1 MSIIKF
7 IFASLLLA
15 VSFTASALSGW
26 DRSVKQG
33 GVVFTPSDLAKD
45 KVFEYS
51 FFGPIKLNT
60 DDYRTWFRDT
70 TLAMQKKLGK
80 PEGTWEVKQ
89 DKDKWS
95 VTTFYFDPSGSKL
108 QSAFES
114 GKLQN
119 GHVYIM
125 NLRSNV
131 GLLALVKYGLAY
143 ENLLTEVESH
153 FAEQPVIGMSTHTQ
167 IPSPTKTSTRSEQTQ
182 PKPQPETHPA
192 TTKKPSKLTGKER
205 REAIEAAIRVAP
217 GKGVKPGDIEAVWV
231 YSNLDVIWGGMDVN
245 TYLLLEDGTV
255 YQRCKIPPNE
265 LNITASREL
274 QPKQW
279 SEWRRSWGKYEIKD
293 RKTNQWKELRGAEAG
308 VARKGTS
315 LAGTYLNAGGS
326 QYSGSWKKTI
336 TFHENGRFQ
345 LDSSVL
351 RSNSGMGGG
360 DTAPLVTVS
369 SKSDKDGTSTA
380 TSVVGANVGGGSSAK
395 KNDGSKNTGRYQI
408 NDYSITLIHD
418 NGWEHTELLLYE
430 KGDKENALIYDDRI
444 YYYNDD

>member
-1 MSIIKF
+1 MSISKF
-7 IFASLLLA
+7 TIATLLLA

-26 DRSVKQG
+26 DKSVKKG
-33 GVVFTPSDLAKD
+33 GVIYTPSNLAD
-45 KVFEYS
+45 GKVFEYT

-60 DDYRTWFRDT
+60 DDYEVWFRDT

-80 PEGTWEVKQ
+80 PDGTRKVKH
-89 DKDKWS
+89 DNDKWS
-95 VTTFYFDPSGSKL
+95 VTTFYLDQSGNKL

-114 GKLQN
+114 GKLQDE
-119 GHVYIM
+119 HVYIM

-131 GLLALVKYGLAY
+131 GLLALVKYGFAY
-143 ENLLTEVESH
+143 EEILAEVESQ
-153 FAEQPVIGMSTHTQ
+153 FAEQPVVNVPAHTLNQSPAQSSARSTQ
-167 IPSPTKTSTRSEQTQ
+167 AKT
-182 PKPQPETHPA
+182 KPQSSN
-192 TTKKPSKLTGKER
+192 TKKEISKLTGKER
-205 REAIEAAIRVAP
+205 RLAIEAAIRVAP
-217 GKGVKPGDIEAVWV
+217 GKGVKPDEIEAVWV
-231 YSNLDVIWGGMDVN
+231 YSNLDVLWGGMDVN

-265 LNITASREL
+265 LNVAASREL

-279 SEWRRSWGKYEIKD
+279 SQWRKSWGTYEIKNK
-293 RKTNQWKELRGAEAG
+293 KTNQWKELRGAEAG
-308 VARKGTS
+308 VPSKGSS

-336 TFHENGRFQ
+336 TFDKNGRFQ
-345 LDSSVL
+345 LNSSVL

-369 SKSDKDGTSTA
+369 SKSDKEGTSTA

-430 KGDKENALIYDDRI
+430 KGDKENALVYSDRI
-444 YYYNDD
+444 YYYDHD